1 MNDFFDKLN
10 TLMRAKLSDL
20 MGDSKSSSS
29 STTSTDDPQS
39 LNQVA
44 KDAENLRS
52 RANSAIEYEDKLQR
66 QIEDIHQ
73 QLATLNRQAD
83 EATLKGNE
91 AMARHF
97 IEKIQKLEARLAQL
111 EKDLNEHRLLAQD
124 LIQKVNTLEATIAD
138 IQTQQPTNQTESGST
153 AQKTVNDKFSELVTD
168 AQKRIHDLSERIKG
182 RKEALQSEMTSDA
195 KLSSVKNDISTTSQP
210 TEDDIEADLERR
222 RNRLSK
228 K

>member
-20 MGDSKSSSS
+20 IGDPKSSSS
-29 STTSTDDPQS
+29 TPSSDDPQS

-52 RANSAIEYEDKLQR
+52 RANSAIEYEDKLEA
-66 QIEDIHQ
+66 QIDDIHQ
-73 QLATLNRQAD
+73 QLVTLNRQAD

-97 IEKIQKLEARLAQL
+97 IEKIQKLEARLVQL

-138 IQTQQPTNQTESGST
+138 IQTQKPTSQTESDST

-182 RKEALQSEMTSDA
+182 RKEALQSEMTTDVKSP
-195 KLSSVKNDISTTSQP
+195 SVKNDISTSSQP

-228 K
+228 R

>member
-20 MGDSKSSSS
+20 MGDSKSSSLSHS
-29 STTSTDDPQS
+29 SDDPQS

-66 QIEDIHQ
+66 QIDDIHQ
-73 QLATLNRQAD
+73 QLTTLNRQAD

-138 IQTQQPTNQTESGST
+138 IQTHQPINQADNTS
-153 AQKTVNDKFSELVTD
+153 QKTVNDKFSELVTD

-182 RKEALQSEMTSDA
+182 RKEALQSEMKTEDTG
-195 KLSSVKNDISTTSQP
+195 SSINSDISIPSQP
-210 TEDDIEADLERR
+210 TDDDIEADLERR

>member
-10 TLMRAKLSDL
+10 TLMRAKLGDL
-20 MGDSKSSSS
+20 MGDSKSSSVS
-29 STTSTDDPQS
+29 STTDDPQS

-52 RANSAIEYEDKLQR
+52 RANSAIEYEDKLEG
-66 QIEDIHQ
+66 QIDDIHQ

-111 EKDLNEHRLLAQD
+111 EKDLGEHRLLAQD

-138 IQTQQPTNQTESGST
+138 IQAQQPISQTDST
-153 AQKTVNDKFSELVTD
+153 TQKTVNDKFSELVTD

-182 RKEALQSEMTSDA
+182 RKEALQSEMTSDV
-195 KLSSVKNDISTTSQP
+195 KPSSVKSDISTTSQP
-210 TEDDIEADLERR
+210 TDDDIEADLERR

>member
-10 TLMRAKLSDL
+10 TLVRAKLGDL
-20 MGDSKSSSS
+20 MGDSKSSLAS
-29 STTSTDDPQS
+29 STTDDPQS
-39 LNQVA
+39 LNHVA
-44 KDAENLRS
+44 KDAENLRL
-52 RANSAIEYEDKLQR
+52 RANNAIEYEDRLQR
-66 QIEDIHQ
+66 QIDDIHQ

-91 AMARHF
+91 AMARYF

-124 LIQKVNTLEATIAD
+124 LIHKVNTLEATIAD
-138 IQTQQPTNQTESGST
+138 IQAQQSTNQ
-153 AQKTVNDKFSELVTD
+153 ADKIPQKTVNDKFIELVND

-182 RKEALQSEMTSDA
+182 RKEALQSEMTSDVQA
-195 KLSSVKNDISTTSQP
+195 SSVENDVSTTSQP

>member
-10 TLMRAKLSDL
+10 TLMRAKLGDL
-20 MGDSKSSSS
+20 IGDSKSSSAS
-29 STTSTDDPQS
+29 STTDDPQS
-39 LNQVA
+39 LNHVA

-52 RANSAIEYEDKLQR
+52 RANNAIEYEDKLEA
-66 QIEDIHQ
+66 QIDDIHQ

-97 IEKIQKLEARLAQL
+97 IEKIQTLEARLAQL
-111 EKDLNEHRLLAQD
+111 EKDLGEHRLLAQD

-138 IQTQQPTNQTESGST
+138 IQAQQPISQTDST
-153 AQKTVNDKFSELVTD
+153 TQKTVNDKFSELVTD

-182 RKEALQSEMTSDA
+182 RKEALQSEMT
-195 KLSSVKNDISTTSQP
+195 
-210 TEDDIEADLERR
+210 
-222 RNRLSK
+222 
-228 K
+228 

>member
-10 TLMRAKLSDL
+10 TLMRAKLGDL
-20 MGDSKSSSS
+20 IGDSKSSSASPS
-29 STTSTDDPQS
+29 SDDPQS
-39 LNQVA
+39 LNHVA

-52 RANSAIEYEDKLQR
+52 RANHAIEYEDKLQR
-66 QIEDIHQ
+66 EIDDIHQ
-73 QLATLNRQAD
+73 QLVTLNRQAD

-138 IQTQQPTNQTESGST
+138 IQAQQPTNQTDNT
-153 AQKTVNDKFSELVTD
+153 PQKTVNDKFSELVTD

-182 RKEALQSEMTSDA
+182 RKEALQSEMTSDV
-195 KLSSVKNDISTTSQP
+195 KSSPVKNDISMTSQP
-210 TEDDIEADLERR
+210 TEEDIEADLERR

>member
-10 TLMRAKLSDL
+10 TLMRAKLGDL
-20 MGDSKSSSS
+20 MGDSKSSSVS
-29 STTSTDDPQS
+29 STTDDPQS

-52 RANSAIEYEDKLQR
+52 RANHAIEYEDKLEA
-66 QIEDIHQ
+66 QIDDIHQ

-111 EKDLNEHRLLAQD
+111 EKDLGEHRLLAQD

-138 IQTQQPTNQTESGST
+138 IQAQQPISQTDST
-153 AQKTVNDKFSELVTD
+153 TQKTVNDKFSELVTD

-182 RKEALQSEMTSDA
+182 RKEALQSEMTSDV
-195 KLSSVKNDISTTSQP
+195 KPSSVKSDISTTSQP
-210 TEDDIEADLERR
+210 TDDDIEADLERR

>member
-20 MGDSKSSSS
+20 IGDSKSSSAS
-29 STTSTDDPQS
+29 PSDDPQS

-66 QIEDIHQ
+66 QIDDIHQ

-138 IQTQQPTNQTESGST
+138 IQAQQPTSQTDGGST

-182 RKEALQSEMTSDA
+182 RKEALQSEMTSDV
-195 KLSSVKNDISTTSQP
+195 KSSHVKNDISMTSQP